1 MHKTLEILKK
11 IFFTLVLT
19 LFVTGLN
26 LFLHKFVDYRALGMI
41 YLLAMNLY
49 VLTSANYNIFLGAL
63 LSSVLWN
70 FLFIPPRFTFH
81 IDAKEDWL
89 MQVMFF
95 TVAVIVGKLSL
106 DLKEKE
112 NILASEYRR
121 KNRFYTFFKFFNEIY
136 SFKDSKLIVENIIAE
151 SLGQKVEVRIEFDN
165 KIMTNLSKEN
175 WLTYPLSTGVEPES
189 MMAVRIIDKNEEL
202 NEEELSYLD
211 FCAHQL
217 TLDLERAAFREAN
230 ERNRLLIESQKATN
244 SLLSSVSHELRTP
257 LSTVKGFATSLMSK
271 NSTSEATEEI
281 GREIVLGVERL
292 DNVVQNLLDMSRLE
306 SGYIQLKKEGI
317 DPLDLIQSAISRTK
331 SHFPNK
337 EIRLVN
343 EIKEY
348 EEIEGDYVLLR
359 QCLENILRNAC
370 MYSDSV
376 IEVFLKKSNEMISIL
391 IRDNGP
397 GLKKPELIFQKF
409 YREKPEI
416 PGGTGLG
423 LSITKSFVELHHG
436 ELRAY
441 NRTDNKTGAVFELI
455 FKPCN
460 G

>member
-1 MHKTLEILKK
+1 MNITLEILKK

-49 VLTSANYNIFLGAL
+49 VLTSSNYNIFLGAL

-95 TVAVIVGKLSL
+95 TVAIILGKLSL

-136 SFKDSKLIVENIIAE
+136 SFKDSKLIVEKIIAE
-151 SLGQKVEVRIEFDN
+151 SLGQKVEVRIDFDKKVTAN
-165 KIMTNLSKEN
+165 HSHEN
-175 WLTYPLSTGVEPES
+175 WLIYPLSGGTES
-189 MMAVRIIDKNEEL
+189 ESKMSVRILNDYDEL

-217 TLDLERAAFREAN
+217 SLDLERAAFREAN
-230 ERNRLLIESQKATN
+230 ERNRLLIESQKVTN

-257 LSTVKGFATSLMSK
+257 LSTVKGFATSLLSNK
-271 NSTSEATEEI
+271 ANIESTEEI
-281 GREIVLGVERL
+281 GREIIVGVERL

-306 SGYIQLKKEGI
+306 SGFIQLKKEGI
-317 DPLDLIQSAISRTK
+317 DPLDLIQSAVARTK
-331 SHFPNK
+331 SHFLSA
-337 EIRLVN
+337 EIRLIN
-343 EIKEY
+343 EINEY

-370 MYSDSV
+370 IYSDGIV
-376 IEVFLKKSNEMISIL
+376 DVFLRKNNDFISIL
-391 IRDNGP
+391 IRDSGP

-423 LSITKSFVELHHG
+423 LSITKSFIELHNA
-436 ELRAY
+436 EIKAY
-441 NRTDNKTGAVFELI
+441 NRIDNQSGAVFELI
-455 FKPCN
+455 FKPCKA
-460 G
+460 